1 MKEQL
6 QQIQAVA
13 VVTFIC
19 VLISINSTGD
29 YGQWFVI
36 YGTDEDVE
44 PVSGTQLV

>member
-36 YGTDEDVE
+36 SGTDEDVE
-44 PVSGTQLV
+44 PVS